1 MFTKRTLV
9 LSSVE
14 GNMEKAVANFEKSQ
28 GEISGT
34 VKLYNFKSE
43 PNGVL
48 TLGFLSDG
56 EVYKAGLTKTG
67 FNEYGFKFYINSDV
81 TDFTCAL
88 VNSFGGEI
96 KPLLIGSSQGASSM
110 SAEERLASSLGVLQK
125 KSMDGVKKVLDE
137 NGIDTEEDV
146 EAVVDEAMKNCDEN
160 CMLCPYKKAF
170 FESETEPFCQAA
182 SEVKPEIR
190 AHEETPKEAP
200 ELPLEHEEK
209 PKQNQN
215 FYNEI
220 EEQLNSLFK
229 KYEEASELENIIPNS
244 KWVKVD
250 YDENGTFY
258 VVGLI
263 YENDTVRYICYGTPG
278 VWAEK
283 CPTELDG
290 LAEWLPLDENNPRGE
305 GYWIT
310 YQDANNGENVKIEV
324 V

>member
-14 GNMEKAVANFEKSQ
+14 GNMEKAVANFEKCE
-28 GEISGT
+28 GGISGT
-34 VKLYNFKSE
+34 VKLYNFRSE

-48 TLGFLSDG
+48 TLGFLSGG
-56 EVYKAGLTKTG
+56 EVYKAGLTKNG
-67 FNEYGFKFYINSDV
+67 FNEYGFKLYINADV

-96 KPLLIGSSQGASSM
+96 RPLLIGSSQGASSM

-137 NGIDTEEDV
+137 NGIDTEEDI

-160 CMLCPYKKAF
+160 CVLCPYKKAF
-170 FESETEPFCQAA
+170 FEGDAEPCCQAVSET
-182 SEVKPEIR
+182 KPEIR
-190 AHEETPKEAP
+190 AQEEIHEVP
-200 ELPLEHEEK
+200 EMHEEEK
-209 PKQNQN
+209 PEPSQN

-229 KYEEASELENIIPNS
+229 KYEESAELESIIPNS

-250 YDENGTFY
+250 YDEKGTFY

-263 YENDTVRYICYGTPG
+263 YENEEVKYICYGTPG

-283 CPTELDG
+283 CPAELDG
-290 LAEWLPLDENNPRGE
+290 LAEWLPLDENNPHGD

-310 YQDANNGENVKIEV
+310 YQDAGSGENVKIEV
-324 V
+324 I